1 MTKNFKA
8 VIETLSEV
16 GYYLAFCFLVVT
28 KTVKIPFKKLA
39 SAAEANIKGIG
50 IWLEHAEREA
60 YLARNQSTPL
70 EELIQN
76 LESEIL
82 RVTYFCL
89 DPRIREVFKKTDI
102 AKITELIEANGS
114 NMDDLD
120 ALRPVKGVFETYV
133 PCFISRMRRSAL
145 TFLLLLQSG
154 PAASTSM
161 GVFRASLHSKPR
173 KKQGLLLKQ
182 TVWKN
187 RSYPSSKWT
196 SVGSH
201 WTEVFQHDG

>member
-16 GYYLAFCFLVVT
+16 GYYLAFCFLVAT

-60 YLARNQSTPL
+60 FLARNQSTTN
-70 EELIQN
+70 EDRIQK

-82 RVTYFCL
+82 RATYFCL
-89 DPRIREVFKKTDI
+89 DPRIREIFKKIDN
-102 AKITELIEANGS
+102 AKITELLETNGF

-120 ALRPVKGVFETYV
+120 AFRKIKSVFETYV
-133 PCFISRMRRSAL
+133 SLLYQQNETLGIDLFASPPIGACCIYFNGGLQSFIAFKTEEKARSFAEANGLEKPFISFFKMDVCWQPLDGGASA
-145 TFLLLLQSG
+145 
-154 PAASTSM
+154 
-161 GVFRASLHSKPR
+161 
-173 KKQGLLLKQ
+173 
-182 TVWKN
+182 
-187 RSYPSSKWT
+187 
-196 SVGSH
+196 
-201 WTEVFQHDG
+201 

>member
-60 YLARNQSTPL
+60 FLARNQSTTN
-70 EELIQN
+70 EDRIQK

-82 RVTYFCL
+82 RATYFCL
-89 DPRIREVFKKTDI
+89 DPRIREIFKKIDN
-102 AKITELIEANGS
+102 AKITELLETNGF

-120 ALRPVKGVFETYV
+120 AFRKVKSVFETYV
-133 PCFISRMRRSAL
+133 SLLYQQNETLGIDLFASPPIGACCIYFNGGLQSFIAFKTEEKARSFAEANGLEKPFISFFKMDVCWQPLDGGASA
-145 TFLLLLQSG
+145 
-154 PAASTSM
+154 
-161 GVFRASLHSKPR
+161 
-173 KKQGLLLKQ
+173 
-182 TVWKN
+182 
-187 RSYPSSKWT
+187 
-196 SVGSH
+196 
-201 WTEVFQHDG
+201 

>member
-16 GYYLAFCFLVVT
+16 GYYLAFCFLVAT

-60 YLARNQSTPL
+60 FLARNQSTTN
-70 EELIQN
+70 EDRIQK

-82 RVTYFCL
+82 RATCFCL
-89 DPRIREVFKKTDI
+89 DPRIREIFKKIDN
-102 AKITELIEANGS
+102 AKITELLETNGF

-120 ALRPVKGVFETYV
+120 AFRKVKSVFETYV
-133 PCFISRMRRSAL
+133 SLLYQQNETLGIDLFASPPIGACCIYFNGGLQSFIAFKTEEKARSFAEANGLEKPFISFFKMDVCWQPLDGGASA
-145 TFLLLLQSG
+145 
-154 PAASTSM
+154 
-161 GVFRASLHSKPR
+161 
-173 KKQGLLLKQ
+173 
-182 TVWKN
+182 
-187 RSYPSSKWT
+187 
-196 SVGSH
+196 
-201 WTEVFQHDG
+201 

>member
-16 GYYLAFCFLVVT
+16 GYYLAFCFLVAT

-60 YLARNQSTPL
+60 FLARNQSTTN
-70 EELIQN
+70 EDRIQK

-82 RVTYFCL
+82 RTTYFCL
-89 DPRIREVFKKTDI
+89 DPRIREIFKKIDN
-102 AKITELIEANGS
+102 AKITELLETNGF

-120 ALRPVKGVFETYV
+120 AFRKVKSVFETYV
-133 PCFISRMRRSAL
+133 SLLYQQNETLGIDLFASPPIGACCIYFNGGLQSFIAFKTEEKARSFAEANGLEKPFISFFKMDVCWQPLDGGASA
-145 TFLLLLQSG
+145 
-154 PAASTSM
+154 
-161 GVFRASLHSKPR
+161 
-173 KKQGLLLKQ
+173 
-182 TVWKN
+182 
-187 RSYPSSKWT
+187 
-196 SVGSH
+196 
-201 WTEVFQHDG
+201 

>member
-16 GYYLAFCFLVVT
+16 GYYLAFCFLVAT

-60 YLARNQSTPL
+60 YLARNQSTTN
-70 EELIQN
+70 EDRIQK

-82 RVTYFCL
+82 RATYFCL
-89 DPRIREVFKKTDI
+89 DPRIREIFKKIDN
-102 AKITELIEANGS
+102 AKITELLETNGF

-120 ALRPVKGVFETYV
+120 AFRKVKSVFETYV
-133 PCFISRMRRSAL
+133 SLLYQQNETLGIDLFASPPIGACCIYFNGGLQSFIAFKTEEKARSFAEANGLEKPFISFFKMDVCWQPLDGGASA
-145 TFLLLLQSG
+145 
-154 PAASTSM
+154 
-161 GVFRASLHSKPR
+161 
-173 KKQGLLLKQ
+173 
-182 TVWKN
+182 
-187 RSYPSSKWT
+187 
-196 SVGSH
+196 
-201 WTEVFQHDG
+201 

>member
-133 PCFISRMRRSAL
+133 SLLYQQDETLGIDLFASPPIGSCCIRFNGGFQDFIAFKSEEKARSFAEASGLKEPFISLFKMAVCWQPLDGGVSA
-145 TFLLLLQSG
+145 
-154 PAASTSM
+154 
-161 GVFRASLHSKPR
+161 
-173 KKQGLLLKQ
+173 
-182 TVWKN
+182 
-187 RSYPSSKWT
+187 
-196 SVGSH
+196 
-201 WTEVFQHDG
+201 